1 MYRLKY
7 NSLETSIDLQSG
19 LLDNVLDKIKAK
31 NCRSGSVCKSLRMKK
46 TWFPFTLCTC
56 ALLLSLCTGIEA
68 NANAPNVFEL
78 VGLFTT
84 VHSDPFISEAYGI
97 YPREAARLAV
107 EHVRE
112 EGLLDEYN
120 YQLKLFEVSTV
131 CDQTGAVIAT
141 LEFARVTGKL
151 P

>member
-1 MYRLKY
+1 M
-7 NSLETSIDLQSG
+7 NTSIARNLQN
-19 LLDNVLDKIKAK
+19 LPMITCIIFFLA
-31 NCRSGSVCKSLRMKK
+31 CSVR
-46 TWFPFTLCTC
+46 
-56 ALLLSLCTGIEA
+56 I
-68 NANAPNVFEL
+68 NAYETFQL

-84 VHSDPFISEAYGI
+84 IDPDPFIGEAYGI

-120 YQLKLFEVSTV
+120 YQLKLFEVETV

-141 LEFARVTGKL
+141 LEFIKHSGEQQYSKTSSLLDFRMFYLINIRARL
-151 P
+151 YD

>member
-1 MYRLKY
+1 MSGLVAVFCAFLLLI
-7 NSLETSIDLQSG
+7 NTLSID
-19 LLDNVLDKIKAK
+19 A
-31 NCRSGSVCKSLRMKK
+31 SGS
-46 TWFPFTLCTC
+46 
-56 ALLLSLCTGIEA
+56 
-68 NANAPNVFEL
+68 NASRAFQL

-84 VHSDPFISEAYGI
+84 IDPDPFISEAYGI

-120 YQLKLFEVSTV
+120 YQLKLFEVETV

-141 LEFARVTGKL
+141 LEFKENSGKKVSLWCCCQFLKSLHAVTSYHASAINSTYSNALIYYAVINRFGQ
-151 P
+151 

>member
-1 MYRLKY
+1 M
-7 NSLETSIDLQSG
+7 
-19 LLDNVLDKIKAK
+19 LLVKVCNMKRDW
-31 NCRSGSVCKSLRMKK
+31 RSEWPWLLH
-46 TWFPFTLCTC
+46 TLF
-56 ALLLSLCTGIEA
+56 LLSALTATIGNCQR
-68 NANAPNVFEL
+68 VFEL

-84 VHSDPFISEAYGI
+84 IDPDPFISEAYGI

-120 YQLKLFEVSTV
+120 YQLKLFEVETV

-141 LEFARVTGKL
+141 LEFIRAFGKEL
-151 P
+151 INTVMLIALQ